1 MAIKIET
8 ATAIAVI
15 GRQQS
20 CLRKHSLFC
29 RTGPVRNGGGARESQ
44 AFTRLSDTRLGP
56 NAPEGAEDHAVPLEA
71 PLHGTRIAMRLP
83 AIASEITK
91 PAQSYRA
98 PGSTLPSAGKID
110 GLCHSSQTAQFSN
123 ASTLP
128 PRFGPQAG
136 AAVFLHRA
144 RVHLHSRPALIAERR
159 PSASLERCARQWW
172 RGCCEPGSR
181 YPVRRSSARRTYRC
195 RCPT

>member
-1 MAIKIET
+1 LTTTLTAPWVISILRDYEATCAPDLRHLIVTLAPTVDLVLAIKIET

-98 PGSTLPSAGKID
+98 PGSTLPNAGKID
-110 GLCHSSQTAQFSN
+110 GLCHSSQTAQF
-123 ASTLP
+123 
-128 PRFGPQAG
+128 
-136 AAVFLHRA
+136 
-144 RVHLHSRPALIAERR
+144 
-159 PSASLERCARQWW
+159 
-172 RGCCEPGSR
+172 
-181 YPVRRSSARRTYRC
+181 
-195 RCPT
+195 